1 MSTDAPSTGVAGV
14 APPTSEPPHPA
25 PPPGN
30 WGAVALLAAAGTLL
44 WLLRKAGRPV
54 EPEVPTESLPPAPAE
69 DSGHPGLTHEEL
81 LVLLTAAAV
90 EVVGKPVSI
99 IRFRALTPMDWTW
112 AVQGRVDI
120 HTSHHI
126 R

>member
-1 MSTDAPSTGVAGV
+1 MSTAAPSTGVAEV
-14 APPTSEPPHPA
+14 APPASASPRPA
-25 PPPGN
+25 PAPGN
-30 WGAVALLAAAGTLL
+30 WGVVALLAVAGALV
-44 WLLRKAGRPV
+44 WLLRKAGRPAGAA
-54 EPEVPTESLPPAPAE
+54 EPEPSHSPAPSA
-69 DSGHPGLTHEEL
+69 DSGHPGLTHDEL

-90 EVVGKPVSI
+90 EVVGKPVNI

>member
-1 MSTDAPSTGVAGV
+1 MSTTAATPGVTGT
-14 APPTSEPPHPA
+14 APPTPSPPPPP
-25 PPPGN
+25 PPPGG
-30 WGAVALLAAAGTLL
+30 WGAVALLAGAGALA
-44 WLLRKAGRPV
+44 WLFRKAGRPAGAAAP
-54 EPEVPTESLPPAPAE
+54 EPAPSPAPAA

-120 HTSHHI
+120 HTSHHL

>member
-1 MSTDAPSTGVAGV
+1 MSTAAPSPGVAGI
-14 APPTSEPPHPA
+14 AQSPPEPPHLA
-25 PPPGN
+25 PTPGS
-30 WGAVALLAAAGTLL
+30 GGVVALLAAAGALA
-44 WLLRKAGRPV
+44 WLLRRPGRPA
-54 EPEVPTESLPPAPAE
+54 EPEAPTAALPPAPAA